1 MLERGLLALAH
12 FMLHGEYNVLYEEQA
27 HGRISNV
34 TLTTSGLAPPPAAAA
49 TAAATTATIPPSP
62 ATTILND
69 VGTACKM
76 LEKLHHYRMP
86 IFTVHPPVDSSQTSS
101 SSSLSEHPVRD
112 GLWNRLCYFITSTT
126 SPSTTTTTI
135 TTTTTSTATVSQV
148 PSQIPRSPSQMVPLS
163 FSQSLSLITNALA
176 VGAGEVAISLA
187 VGAARRN
194 VCQQTDPLPYLP
206 PLT

>member
-34 TLTTSGLAPPPAAAA
+34 TLTTSGLAPPPAAPPP
-49 TAAATTATIPPSP
+49 TTS
-62 ATTILND
+62 ILND
-69 VGTACKM
+69 VHAVCKM

-86 IFTVHPPVDSSQTSS
+86 IFIVQPSVDSSHSTKASS
-101 SSSLSEHPVRD
+101 SGSPLSEHPVRD

-187 VGAARRN
+187 VGAARRK
-194 VCQQTDPLPYLP
+194 VCQQTDPLPYLT